1 MQITAT
7 EESQKLPALSR
18 RFSDVLTHVKFI
30 GLPSSESIKP
40 QLSGLPQG
48 SGWTLYSKDC
58 QPLAFS
64 PQYKQPQIQSTVVP
78 HTLDRR

>member
-30 GLPSSESIKP
+30 GLPSSESIQP

-48 SGWTLYSKDC
+48 SGWTLFTIRT
-58 QPLAFS
+58 AN
-64 PQYKQPQIQSTVVP
+64 
-78 HTLDRR
+78 H